1 MKYTKPYL
9 LSSALITICIFS
21 AFAQSSKDSS
31 DNTPTYL
38 QRKTIVTAGVAAHTL
53 FATYLEYKWWWK
65 GNYHPFKFENDGFL
79 NNYSLGVDKIGHF
92 YTSYFY
98 YNALREVL
106 IWGGYSP
113 STAEW
118 WGAGISIFYALS
130 IEIGDGFS
138 TYAFSL
144 TDFTANALGVSYGFL
159 QHQIPFLNNFRFKW
173 SYYPSGKLP
182 LDRYYRLT
190 DDYDGHIYWLSI
202 NVHNLL
208 PESWKTSW
216 PKLLNIAIGYSG
228 ENIYGRPSWAGP
240 PIGPSGAASRKFV
253 ISLDYNL
260 SSLQTTT
267 DTWTALKHIFDM
279 FHYPAPGVRFI
290 QGKSPVFKPLL
301 LN

>member
-1 MKYTKPYL
+1 MKNTKPYL
-9 LSSALITICIFS
+9 LSSVLITVFIFS

-31 DNTPTYL
+31 DNTPIYL

-53 FATYLEYKWWWK
+53 FATYLEYKWWWE
-65 GNYHPFKFENDGFL
+65 GDYHPFKFENDGFW

-173 SYYPSGKLP
+173 SYYPSGHIP
-182 LDRYYRLT
+182 LDRYFRLT

-202 NVHNLL
+202 DVHNIL
-208 PESWKTSW
+208 PKSWKAYW
-216 PKLLNIAIGYSG
+216 PALLNIAIGYGG
-228 ENIYGRPSWAGP
+228 ENIYGRPPWASGP
-240 PIGPSGAASRKFV
+240 TIHSTGSLTRKFV
-253 ISLDYNL
+253 IGLDYNL
-260 SSLQTTT
+260 SYLTTTT
-267 DTWTALKHIFDM
+267 DTWTD
-279 FHYPAPGVRFI
+279 
-290 QGKSPVFKPLL
+290 S
-301 LN
+301 